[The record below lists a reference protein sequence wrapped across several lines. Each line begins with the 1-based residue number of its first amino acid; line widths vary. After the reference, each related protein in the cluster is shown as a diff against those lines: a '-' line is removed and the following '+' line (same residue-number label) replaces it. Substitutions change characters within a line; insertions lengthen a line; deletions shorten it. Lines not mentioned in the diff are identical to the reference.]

1 MQTCEWK
8 NISATDGI
16 AIGCGASRTA
26 SRELPLNRFPEQ
38 VCPLPCV
45 TWKRQL
51 WRPLPR
57 KAVYKIFGLGAG
69 LVPAVHARGKAQI
82 LAWAPAD
89 SEVDWA
95 PLLDA
100 WTAGLF
106 YILKLPVSS

>member
-1 MQTCEWK
+1 M
-8 NISATDGI
+8 
-16 AIGCGASRTA
+16 
-26 SRELPLNRFPEQ
+26 P
-38 VCPLPCV
+38 
-45 TWKRQL
+45 
-51 WRPLPR
+51 RPLEAISLLRPL
-57 KAVYKIFGLGAG
+57 KANFCAEAI
-69 LVPAVHARGKAQI
+69 RGDLFSQAQI